1 VTPAIQPILLFGFF
15 VLLVLGVVVIS
26 FVIERRRRDAFAALA
41 AAEGWNYFPEKN
53 HGLAHSLAFINRLAR
68 GDNRFIRHRFQ
79 GTYANHPF
87 EIFEYHYQVTTGSGK
102 NRKTTHYHFR
112 VAHASLP
119 VAFPELVIGPEGF
132 FDKIAAAFGY
142 DDIDFESSEFSRIF
156 HVKSP
161 DRKFAYD
168 IIHPLMMEWLLRKPG
183 VRLEIEGTS
192 LAVFE
197 TGSMEIE
204 KIHPLL
210 AHLGGIQERLPSYLL
225 ATARAES

>member
-1 VTPAIQPILLFGFF
+1 MTPVSLPFLFFGLFA
-15 VLLVLGVVVIS
+15 LVAVAAVIIS
-26 FVIERRRRDAFAALA
+26 FLLERRRREAFAAA
-41 AAEGWNYFPEKN
+41 ATTEGWSYFPDKDRN
-53 HGLAHSLAFINRLAR
+53 HVRSLSFINRLAR
-68 GDNRFIRHRFQ
+68 GDNRYIQHRFQ
-79 GTYANHPF
+79 GTYANRPF

-102 NRKTTHYHFR
+102 NRRTTHYHFR
-112 VAHASLP
+112 VAHATLP

-142 DDIDFESSEFSRIF
+142 DDIDFESSEFSRLF

-183 VRLEIEGTS
+183 VSLEIEGTS

-197 TGSMEIE
+197 SGPMEIE

-225 ATARAES
+225 AAARAES